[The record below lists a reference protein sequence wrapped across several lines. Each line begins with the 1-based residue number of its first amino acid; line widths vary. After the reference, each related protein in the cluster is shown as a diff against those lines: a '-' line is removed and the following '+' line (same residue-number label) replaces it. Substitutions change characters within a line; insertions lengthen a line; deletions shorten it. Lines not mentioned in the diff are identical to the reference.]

1 MKPPTPNFDI
11 LNIFFNNLKT
21 LEDPIVWKY
30 SLAFINLNLSLFK
43 GQLGPLATFIGQ
55 IAGDSKYPRR
65 EINKVLARMIKV
77 FGGPGLRAVLPNA
90 EEPKMKNRIKNL
102 CKKLRKLKEEK
113 TKTLKDEDE
122 SDEEDNEDEFG
133 QIKSESKPLVM
144 KEGLVDFLNPKEI
157 TQALI
162 NEEQP
167 AQDEIEFKQSKDG
180 KLIIGN
186 VEDDSDNDSDDSA
199 KMLVDTNA
207 IRMSRKRKSS
217 ASVASSKRSTRT
229 ARTSKTSFSS
239 KPGKHRKAGAAGS
252 HSIGFSKKT
261 RTSSKSVKSR
271 SSMVRF
277 K

>member
-1 MKPPTPNFDI
+1 MNLISFQNEGKSVEDVVEAALPALSSPSTLLVSSTSYFLFLVYKEMKPPTPNFDI

-90 EEPKMKNRIKNL
+90 DEPKMKNRIKNL

-113 TKTLKDEDE
+113 TKTPKDEDE

-133 QIKSESKPLVM
+133 QIKNESKPLVM
-144 KEGLVDFLNPKEI
+144 KEGLVDFLNPREI

-162 NEEQP
+162 S
-167 AQDEIEFKQSKDG
+167 KQ
-180 KLIIGN
+180 
-186 VEDDSDNDSDDSA
+186 NDRFL
-199 KMLVDTNA
+199 KFITYCLKFHA
-207 IRMSRKRKSS
+207 I
-217 ASVASSKRSTRT
+217 
-229 ARTSKTSFSS
+229 
-239 KPGKHRKAGAAGS
+239 
-252 HSIGFSKKT
+252 
-261 RTSSKSVKSR
+261 
-271 SSMVRF
+271 
-277 K
+277 